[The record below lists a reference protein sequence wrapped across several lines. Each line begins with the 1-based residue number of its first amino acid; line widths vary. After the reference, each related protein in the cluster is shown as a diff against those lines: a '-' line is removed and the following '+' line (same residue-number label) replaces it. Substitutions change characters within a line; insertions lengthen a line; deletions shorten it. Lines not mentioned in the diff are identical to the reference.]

1 MTLDFSIVVETE
13 NLESASQECLLE
25 ALQSLAEQS
34 VAPMRAREMVVIN
47 SGLIESRVCETIH
60 ARFPWVTIH
69 SAAADVDYYAAK
81 SLGVALTTGEASP
94 AEKLA
99 QRIPRQSEH
108 A

>member
-1 MTLDFSIVVETE
+1 
-13 NLESASQECLLE
+13 
-25 ALQSLAEQS
+25 
-34 VAPMRAREMVVIN
+34 MRAREMVVIN